1 VPTPVPTPE
10 PTPAAPIRPLW
21 FKSNQLDPVE
31 AESYLE
37 RTLDRHDSNQLSAAG
52 IESDN
57 SINADRTTITLNGM
71 RYQGGC

>member
-1 VPTPVPTPE
+1 VVEEVAPQPTPVPTPVPTPE

-52 IESDN
+52 IAGWD
-57 SINADRTTITLNGM
+57 ALR
-71 RYQGGC
+71 GGC